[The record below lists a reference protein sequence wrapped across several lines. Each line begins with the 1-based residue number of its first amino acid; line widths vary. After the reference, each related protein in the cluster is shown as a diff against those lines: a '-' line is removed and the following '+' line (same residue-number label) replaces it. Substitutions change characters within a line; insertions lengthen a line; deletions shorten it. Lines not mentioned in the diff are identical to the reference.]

1 MQRLLENAALVTRIA
16 FAVCLV
22 FMFTCRAPMHAQQQD
37 LDSIENEKI
46 GRVDDHL
53 RATDRTVED
62 NKAEMKG
69 LQGQFHDLEAQVNE
83 WKGAQ
88 DVWLRI
94 ISLLA
99 GGGIVLQVSGKFTKQ
114 KEKEKAP

>member
-1 MQRLLENAALVTRIA
+1 MQKFLENAALVTRIA
-16 FAVCLV
+16 FFLACLLV
-22 FMFTCRAPMHAQQQD
+22 TLVPIHAQQPQD
-37 LDSIENEKI
+37 PDSVENEKI

-53 RATDRTVED
+53 KATDRTVEE
-62 NKAEMKG
+62 NKEEMKA
-69 LQGQFHDLEAQVNE
+69 LQGQFHDLEAQVNQ

-99 GGGIVLQVSGKFTKQ
+99 GGGIVLQVSGKFIKQ
-114 KEKEKAP
+114 KEKAP